1 MIFENLFRSRSNA
14 PVAMVLLTR
23 KEKWRIALNKFAGK
37 MIGLLIV
44 VIAIKMIPGLLGS
57 SSAHA
62 QPYAGYTQHESD
74 AMNTSNTI
82 WTLVAAFLVFGMQPG
97 FTFLEAGFARKRES
111 VNILAECIF
120 DTCICGLLFY
130 AVGYAFMFGQGNGFI
145 GFGGGALAGGDGHN
159 WFFLQNTPA
168 TYGAT
173 GVPILAHW
181 IFQYAFADT
190 TSTVTS
196 GAMIGRCGF
205 RGDILY
211 SICVTGFIYPII
223 GHWAW
228 GPDGWLACMG
238 SAGAAGD
245 YNPGNLPGVHNGT
258 IFRFLPSL
266 GQGFRD
272 FAGSTVVHTIGGM
285 VSLAGAIVLGPRL
298 GRVFKRDGGGMP
310 PANNLV
316 VAAVGGFI
324 LWFGWYGFNPGS
336 TLSAVDMQ
344 GIGRVAANTTL
355 AACGGGIIAM
365 YMGLWFGSTKG
376 KFDVGLAT
384 NGFLAGLVAI
394 TCPCFWVSPTGAI
407 IIGAIAGVVVYLG
420 IELLEYLRIDDPI
433 GAVPVHGFCG
443 MWGTWSLGLF
453 GTGEYICSGPTG
465 PTLADPAN
473 KIDGVRGLFY
483 GGDASVLKA
492 QLIGN
497 LTIAIATLV
506 VSLIMFYIINALPHP
521 WKLRV
526 EKEGEEQGLDL
537 FEHGVSAYVLE
548 D

>member
-1 MIFENLFRSRSNA
+1 MILDNLFRRSDNA
-14 PVAMVLLTR
+14 SFTMVRRTR
-23 KEKWRIALNKFAGK
+23 AEKWRTAISMFSGK
-37 MIGLLIV
+37 ILGLLIV
-44 VIAIKMIPGLLGS
+44 LVAIKTVPSILHGFG
-57 SSAHA
+57 AHA
-62 QPYAGYTQHESD
+62 QTPPPLTANE
-74 AMNTSNTI
+74 TSIINEGNTI

-97 FTFLEAGFARKRES
+97 FTFLEAGFARRRES

-120 DTCICGLLFY
+120 DTCICGILFW
-130 AVGYAFMFGQGNGFI
+130 AVGYAFMFGEGNGFI
-145 GFGGGALAGGDGHN
+145 GWGGGTVLGCPAKS
-159 WFFLQNTPA
+159 WFFLQNTPD
-168 TYGAT
+168 TYWGT
-173 GVPILAHW
+173 GVPVLAHW

-211 SICVTGFIYPII
+211 SIGVTGFIYPII

-228 GPDGWLACMG
+228 GPDGWLATMG
-238 SAGAAGD
+238 SAG
-245 YNPGNLPGVHNGT
+245 N
-258 IFRFLPSL
+258 FWPSL
-266 GQGFRD
+266 GTFFHD
-272 FAGSTVVHTIGGM
+272 FAGSTVVHTIGGI

-336 TLSAVDMQ
+336 TLNAFDTQ

-355 AACGGGIIAM
+355 AACAGGITAM
-365 YMGLWFGSTKG
+365 YMGLWFGATKG
-376 KFDVGLAT
+376 KFDVGLST

-394 TCPCFWVSPTGAI
+394 TCPCYWVSPFGAVML
-407 IIGAIAGVVVYLG
+407 GGIAGIVVYLG

-433 GAVPVHGFCG
+433 GAVPVHGFAG

-453 GTGEYICSGPTG
+453 ACGKYGITAPYGPN
-465 PTLADPAN
+465 PTDYNAATN
-473 KIDGVRGLFY
+473 TTGLFY
-483 GGDASVLKA
+483 GGGTALLKA
-492 QLIGN
+492 QLFGN
-497 LTIAIATLV
+497 LTIVVATFV
-506 VSLIMFYIINALPHP
+506 VSLVMFLIINALPHP

-526 EKEGEEQGLDL
+526 EKEGEEMGLDL
-537 FEHGVSAYVLE
+537 FEHGADAYSFE
-548 D
+548 